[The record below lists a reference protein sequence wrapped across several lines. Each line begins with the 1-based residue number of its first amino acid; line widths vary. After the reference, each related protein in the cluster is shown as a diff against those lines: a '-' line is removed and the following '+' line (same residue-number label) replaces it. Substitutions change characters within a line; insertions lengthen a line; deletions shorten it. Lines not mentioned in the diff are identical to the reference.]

1 MLADLPFS
9 EDFDDQLGFVPFADA
24 IGGVIDSPHTA
35 TPFVM
40 AINGKWGSG
49 KTTLGMMIQKRL
61 LAKPAA
67 DGNSPH
73 ITCWFSAWMHDD
85 APNLATSLA
94 AEVAR
99 TANGSRSIWRRLV
112 SPIPRN
118 LSAGRSRS
126 LRKLIPYCVASI
138 FLLALVTLLYSK
150 SGSVPPAISKIAP
163 WIVTPLTQ
171 LMGYALA
178 TALVSAALL
187 ILQLA
192 RFVLPVAKA
201 VGDFVR
207 DPEAVAKTASMQ
219 EVREQLGKLIRE
231 GTPRKSRFVIFIDDL
246 DRCRPPRSVDVLEVV
261 NQLLDH
267 SGVVVVILADM
278 QIVAEC
284 AAIKYRSLA
293 KGRGGRDR
301 DRSSI
306 DLPTYSWDYLQKVV
320 QLQFDLPAYPTDALR
335 QMVTTLAKEVPS
347 DLKMSSLQGLSKKLW
362 GIGSR
367 IGSRLSNL
375 GLSFLVVTLC
385 SVYVLLYISLEIGW
399 LHWRL
404 GSIIVSQN
412 QIGIVLGVLAGVLS
426 RLAWGR
432 ISLARTRQMLD
443 NQIKSRIAAGER
455 DFSRVEAAVKW
466 QNRNLPKNAETRGLL
481 RERLQRY
488 LEDESELQREAE
500 DEVMRH
506 LEPVPRHAKRL
517 LNRLRLLLFVAHERR
532 IFGGMPQL
540 TPRHIG
546 KWAVLCERW
555 PELAQRVLRQPDIMQ
570 GLENPVSHRVLM
582 GGACPV
588 YKDDLALE
596 RFCVSDNQTLLA
608 DVMDRIVEFRKAA
621 PKSRASQVVFRGIVR
636 TIQGEPVPGFALRL
650 GTLDIRSDSRGAF
663 RVRGNRDWPL
673 PVPVFANDA
682 GSEGDW
688 KVVQSPTF
696 ATPGV
701 PIIITVK
708 RKPRRPSKLS

>member
-9 EDFDDQLGFVPFADA
+9 EDFDDQLGFAPFADA
-24 IGGVIDSPHTA
+24 IAGVIDSPHTA

-49 KTTLGMMIQKRL
+49 KTTLGMMIQRRL
-61 LAKPAA
+61 RAKPAA
-67 DGNSPH
+67 EGNSPH
-73 ITCWFSAWMHDD
+73 VTCWFSAWMHDD

-99 TANGSRSIWRRLV
+99 TANSSRSLWRRLA
-112 SPIPRN
+112 SPVHRS

-126 LRKLIPYCVASI
+126 LRKLIPYCVAAI
-138 FLLALVTLLYSK
+138 FLLALVTFLYSK
-150 SGSVPPAISKIAP
+150 SGTVPPSISKIAP
-163 WIVTPLTQ
+163 WVVTPLTQ
-171 LMGYALA
+171 IIGYAFA
-178 TALVSAALL
+178 TALIAAVLL
-187 ILQLA
+187 VFQFA
-192 RFVLPVAKA
+192 RFILPVAKA

-207 DPEAVAKTASMQ
+207 DPEAAAKTASMQ
-219 EVREQLGKLIRE
+219 EVRQQLGKLIQE
-231 GTPRKSRFVIFIDDL
+231 GTPKKSRFVIFIDDL

-267 SGVVVVILADM
+267 PRVVVVILADM
-278 QIVAEC
+278 QVVAEC

-293 KGRGGRDR
+293 KGRGGRER

-306 DLPTYSWDYLQKVV
+306 NLPSYSWDYLQKVV

-335 QMVTTLAKEVPS
+335 QMVTTLAKQVPS
-347 DLKMSSLQGLSKKLW
+347 DVKMSFLARLSSKLW
-362 GIGSR
+362 DIASR
-367 IGSRLSNL
+367 TASRLSDL
-375 GLSFLVVTLC
+375 GFSFLVVTLC
-385 SVYVLLYISLEIGW
+385 FVYLLLYICLGRGW

-404 GSIIVSQN
+404 GAVIVSQH
-412 QIGIVLGVLAGVLS
+412 QVEIVLGVLVGVLL
-426 RLAWGR
+426 RIGWAR
-432 ISLARTRQMLD
+432 ISLARTRRMLD
-443 NQIKSRIAAGER
+443 RQIKSRIAAGER

-466 QNRNLPKNAETRGLL
+466 QNRNLQKNAETRGLL

-532 IFGGMPQL
+532 IFGGTPPL

-555 PELAQRVLRQPDIMQ
+555 PELAQSVLRQPGIMQ
-570 GLENPVSHRVLM
+570 GLENAASHAVVL

-588 YKDDLALE
+588 YKDDSALE
-596 RFCVSDNQTLLA
+596 RFCISDNQTLLA
-608 DVMDRIVEFRKAA
+608 EVIDRIAEFR
-621 PKSRASQVVFRGIVR
+621 RAVPIGRANQVVFRGIVR
-636 TIQGEPVPGFALRL
+636 TIHGEPVPGFTLRL
-650 GTLDIRSDSRGAF
+650 GTVTVRSDSRGAF
-663 RVRGNRDWPL
+663 RVRGDRNRPL
-673 PVPVFANDA
+673 PVPIFAPDPA
-682 GSEGDW
+682 REGDW
-688 KVVQSPTF
+688 DVVESPTH
-696 ATPGV
+696 ATPGT
-701 PIIITVK
+701 PIIVTVK
-708 RKPRRPSKLS
+708 SKPRRPSRFN